1 MKKTKY
7 FILVKGIQRLRY
19 IFSSNECD
27 LSFTAFIKL
36 TLKHPFCARYYS
48 WDFLLLLPW
57 IFLTLIIL
65 YEKSSLYAT
74 SRQSYGLISFFPSE
88 YTDRSGAAYNY

>member
-57 IFLTLIIL
+57 IFFNFNNFIREIFAVCDSPPVLQTDL
-65 YEKSSLYAT
+65 
-74 SRQSYGLISFFPSE
+74 FFPL
-88 YTDRSGAAYNY
+88 RIHLMPAAAYNY

>member
-36 TLKHPFCARYYS
+36 TLKHPFARDIILGISYYS
-48 WDFLLLLPW
+48 
-57 IFLTLIIL
+57 
-65 YEKSSLYAT
+65 SLE
-74 SRQSYGLISFFPSE
+74 FF
-88 YTDRSGAAYNY
+88 